1 MLIRMENVA
10 HEELI
15 IEYTLMIAIFLF
27 IISLPRLSIQLPLPN
42 PTKQLQL
49 SRIGQLE
56 SIISAIHL

>member
-42 PTKQLQL
+42 PTKQL
-49 SRIGQLE
+49 
-56 SIISAIHL
+56 